1 MPGQSGTMAAA
12 GSECSLEPINAFVFN
27 FSALVT
33 VLVTTVVD
41 VMLFDNM
48 TSGTPFNHMFTG
60 TLGTPGRALLLILI
74 LFEVTSMIWTEV
86 VSGGEAWLEDLM
98 SLAFQAIAGCL
109 EMVALCGTVKAV
121 RGLLAWRQRRREQTL
136 QKDDC

>member
-1 MPGQSGTMAAA
+1 MASA
-12 GSECSLEPINAFVFN
+12 GPECALEPINAFVFN

-33 VLVTTVVD
+33 VLMATVVD

-60 TLGTPGRALLLILI
+60 TLGKPGRGLLLILI
-74 LFEVTSMIWTEV
+74 VFEVTSMIWTEV

-109 EMVALCGTVKAV
+109 EMVVVYGIVAAV
-121 RGLLAWRQRRREQTL
+121 RGVLGWRKRRREQKL